1 MTKVKAE
8 ELGVSLDFFQVRKRN
23 NPEQHKFMMSFADDE
38 FESYDL
44 YLEYKDEVA
53 ERAREIYIYIEDNRL
68 KSTFGEFLV
77 EKDVYGNVNAYGR
90 TENSIFG
97 DNILKQYKSLISVTR
112 SNELF
117 EEFKEKK

>member
-1 MTKVKAE
+1 MTKEKAE
-8 ELGVSLDFFQVRKRN
+8 ELGVALDFFQVRKRN

-44 YLEYKDEVA
+44 YLEYKEEVA
-53 ERAREIYIYIEDNRL
+53 ERAREIYIHIEDNRL
-68 KSTFGEFLV
+68 KSAFGNFLIK
-77 EKDVYGNVNAYGR
+77 EGVYNNHNAYGR

-97 DNILKQYKSLISVTR
+97 DNVLKQYKSLLCVKR

-117 EEFKEKK
+117 DEFLNS